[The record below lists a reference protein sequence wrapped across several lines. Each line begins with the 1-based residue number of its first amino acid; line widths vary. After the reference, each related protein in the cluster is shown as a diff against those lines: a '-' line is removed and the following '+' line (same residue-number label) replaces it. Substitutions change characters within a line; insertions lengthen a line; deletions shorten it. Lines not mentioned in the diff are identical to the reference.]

1 MGEQVRSS
9 GGNGAADDHTE
20 VWSEPCSGRE
30 DTRPEMVMKG
40 KPFLHA
46 SGKIFEDGLIYY
58 LHFYYYCIFG
68 PLVSGIP
75 KWWG

>member
-1 MGEQVRSS
+1 
-9 GGNGAADDHTE
+9 
-20 VWSEPCSGRE
+20 
-30 DTRPEMVMKG
+30 MVMKG

-75 KWWG
+75 K